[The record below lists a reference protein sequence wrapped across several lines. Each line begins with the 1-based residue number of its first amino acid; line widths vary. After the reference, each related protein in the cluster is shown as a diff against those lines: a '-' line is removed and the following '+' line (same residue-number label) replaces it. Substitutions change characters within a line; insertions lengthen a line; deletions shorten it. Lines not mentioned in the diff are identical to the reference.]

1 MSMQAVITADIVNST
16 ALSTSEGKRLKE
28 KFNTILKDH
37 RFEYYR
43 GDSFQVLIKQPGN
56 ALTTV
61 LQLRSEAKKIAI
73 QYDIR
78 CSIGIG
84 EVKPSTKKLSTASD
98 AAFIISGRAFD
109 SLTGVDQRLII
120 TSPNQ
125 VANHGLKVLGH
136 FIDYLFAGLTEK
148 QAEVINELLRGNT
161 QLAIAKKLRR
171 SPSTINKHAQTAGWQ
186 QIQLLLSEYDQL
198 ISIVKNG
205 NALAH

>member
-1 MSMQAVITADIVNST
+1 MSTQAVITADIVNST
-16 ALSTSEGKRLKE
+16 ALSISEGKRLKE
-28 KFNTILKDH
+28 KFNAILKDH

-56 ALTTV
+56 ALNTV
-61 LQLRSEAKKIAI
+61 LQLRSEAKKIAVV
-73 QYDIR
+73 YDIR

-84 EVKPSTKKLSTASD
+84 EVKSSTKKLSTASD

-109 SLTGVDQRLII
+109 SLAGIDQRLII
-120 TSPNQ
+120 TSSNQ
-125 VANHGLKVLGH
+125 VANHGLTVIGH

-161 QLAIAKKLRR
+161 QFAIAKKLRR
-171 SPSTINKHAQTAGWQ
+171 SPSTINKHTQTAGWP